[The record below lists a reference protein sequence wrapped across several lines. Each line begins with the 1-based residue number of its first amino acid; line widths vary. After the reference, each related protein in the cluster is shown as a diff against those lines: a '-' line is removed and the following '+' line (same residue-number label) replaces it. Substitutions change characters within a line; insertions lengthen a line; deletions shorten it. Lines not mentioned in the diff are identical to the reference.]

1 MSNNQI
7 HSWYE
12 KYKIGIY
19 RYILSIT
26 HDPQLAEDV
35 LQDTFVQLLTDG
47 IRFDPGKEQ
56 AWLYKVAR
64 NKCFNILKR
73 RKKQDELQMP
83 VVVSGNLRWEFLE
96 MIASLSAKEQEI
108 VTLKMIGGFSHKEI
122 SKITGT
128 TVAAAKNVMRGQ
140 SKNCVKKWRNH
151 HD

>member
-19 RYILSIT
+19 RYILTIT

-128 TVAAAKNVMRGQ
+128 TVAAAKKRYERAIQKLRQEMEE
-140 SKNCVKKWRNH
+140 SS
-151 HD
+151 